1 MSQFKRS
8 ILPLSFLF
16 LAIGCGGG
24 SKNMRP
30 HDEKKTDEYIVQ
42 NQENRS
48 DEPAAITE
56 ETTGVMSDSVSV
68 YLKDGY
74 NSAYNPLGSSAAGYV
89 GDSTRKFIKTADLKF
104 RVNSTV
110 QATYEIEVLTKR
122 FKGFVISTRLESRVD
137 GTNTIPVSPDSSL
150 ETVYYTVTNTMTIRV
165 PHQNLDSFLRS
176 FTPLVEFLDYRT
188 IELQDVYLDL
198 LRQRLT
204 QQRIANYQKRVRGK
218 LNSKGRNLNEIN
230 DTEEAIL
237 AGQEEAD
244 NAKIESLQ
252 LMDRIEYSTIN
263 LNIYQRQAIKRE
275 LVFNGKNIKA
285 YEPGFGYQF
294 KQSVSGG
301 WNAFLSIILFFAQFW
316 ILLVIVIVVFIVV
329 KLIKG
334 RSK

>member
-1 MSQFKRS
+1 MSQFKSS

-16 LAIGCGGG
+16 FAIGCGG
-24 SKNMRP
+24 SNKMKP
-30 HDEKKTDEYIVQ
+30 YDEKKTEEYTVQ
-42 NQENRS
+42 NQVNRS
-48 DEPAAITE
+48 DEPAAIDESSTE
-56 ETTGVMSDSVSV
+56 MSDTISV

-74 NSAYNPLGSSAAGYV
+74 QSAFNPLGSSASTYV

-104 RVNSTV
+104 RVNSAV
-110 QATYEIEVLTKR
+110 QATYEIEDLTKR
-122 FKGFVISTRLESRVD
+122 FKGFVTSTRLESRVD

-204 QQRIANYQKRVRGK
+204 QQRIANYQKRVKGK
-218 LNSKGRNLNEIN
+218 VDSKGKNLNEIN

-237 AGQEEAD
+237 ARQEEAD
-244 NAKIESLQ
+244 NAKIESIS
-252 LMDRIEYSTIN
+252 LMDRIEYSTVN

-285 YEPGFGYQF
+285 YEPGFGYKM
-294 KQSVSGG
+294 KQSLSGG
-301 WNAFLSIILFFAQFW
+301 WNAFLSILLFFAQFW
-316 ILLVIVIVVFIVV
+316 ILLVLVIVVFITV
-329 KLIKG
+329 KLIKS
-334 RSK
+334 RIK